1 MCQQITGAAL
11 SAFLP
16 TLFSDM
22 GFKGSTAQIATLA
35 PYGAAIITMIIASR
49 ISDKI
54 KNRGWPTQV
63 GWAMLIVGFAIYLG
77 CDPHNVPARFIALIL
92 AESGH
97 YICTPLIVTWAANNA
112 GNESRRAVAVPLA
125 VSCAQAVAVGS
136 GYLFPSSDSP
146 KYTTG
151 SAVELALST
160 AGAVFTGVYQYMLH
174 RENRKRDAHEGGK
187 PEAGFRPD
195 TGNYADD
202 APGFR
207 YLE

>member
-1 MCQQITGAAL
+1 
-11 SAFLP
+11 
-16 TLFSDM
+16 
-22 GFKGSTAQIATLA
+22 
-35 PYGAAIITMIIASR
+35 
-49 ISDKI
+49 
-54 KNRGWPTQV
+54 
-63 GWAMLIVGFAIYLG
+63 MLIVGFAIYLG

-92 AESGH
+92 AEAGH

-146 KYTTG
+146 KYTRG
-151 SAVELALST
+151 SAVELGLST
-160 AGAVFTGVYQYMLH
+160 AGAIFTGVYQFMLW
-174 RENRKRDAHEGGK
+174 RENKRRDSHEGGK
-187 PEAGFRPD
+187 PEPGFRPD
-195 TGNYADD
+195 TSNYADD

>member
-11 SAFLP
+11 SAFMP
-16 TLFSDM
+16 TLFSDL
-22 GFKGSTAQIATLA
+22 GFKGANAQIATLA

-49 ISDKI
+49 ISDRI

-77 CDPHNVPARFIALIL
+77 CDSHNVPARFIALIL

-146 KYTTG
+146 KYLTG
-151 SAVELALST
+151 SAVELALSS

-174 RENRKRDAHEGGK
+174 RENKKRDRDEGGK
-187 PEAGFRPD
+187 PEVGFRPD